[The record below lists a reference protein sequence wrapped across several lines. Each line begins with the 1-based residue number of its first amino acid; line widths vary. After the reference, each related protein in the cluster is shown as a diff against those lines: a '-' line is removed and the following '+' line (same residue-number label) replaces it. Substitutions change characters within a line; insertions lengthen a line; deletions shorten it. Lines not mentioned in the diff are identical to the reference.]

1 MISDRMSAAEFRAI
15 QKADQSETPSKYR
28 NKKTTVDGIKFDS
41 KREAQIYSS
50 LKQLER
56 AGQVYE
62 VELQKPYALTVNG
75 QLVCTYK
82 ADFAFYD
89 AIQKRN
95 RVVDIKG
102 VATRDFN
109 IKRKLM
115 RAIYGIDV
123 EVIS

>member
-1 MISDRMSAAEFRAI
+1 MTERMTAEEFRAI
-15 QKADQSETPSKYR
+15 READLIERPSKYR
-28 NKKTTVDGIKFDS
+28 NKKTTVDGVKFDS
-41 KREAQIYSS
+41 KREAEFYSS

-102 VATRDFN
+102 VATKDFV
-109 IKRKLM
+109 IKKKLM
-115 RAIYGIDV
+115 RAVFGIDV
-123 EVIS
+123 EVVR

>member
-1 MISDRMSAAEFRAI
+1 MTERMTAEEFRAI
-15 QKADQSETPSKYR
+15 READLTEWPSKYR
-28 NKKTTVDGIKFDS
+28 NKKTTIDGVKFDS
-41 KREAQIYSS
+41 KREAEFYSS
-50 LKQLER
+50 LKQLQR
-56 AGQVYE
+56 AGHVYE
-62 VELQKPYALTVNG
+62 LELQKPYALTVNG

-115 RAIYGIDV
+115 WAIYGIDV
-123 EVIS
+123 EVIR

>member
-15 QKADQSETPSKYR
+15 QKAGQPERPSKYH

-41 KREAQIYSS
+41 KREAQFYSS

-56 AGQVYE
+56 AGQVSQI
-62 VELQKPYALTVNG
+62 ELQKRYPLAVNG
-75 QLVCTYK
+75 HAVCSYF
-82 ADFAFYD
+82 ADFAFHD
-89 AIQKRN
+89 AIQDRY

-102 VATRDFN
+102 VVTKDFS

-115 RAIYGIDV
+115 RAIHGIEV
-123 EVIS
+123 EVIR

>member
-1 MISDRMSAAEFRAI
+1 MISGRMSAAEFRANRE
-15 QKADQSETPSKYR
+15 ADVTERPSKYR
-28 NKKTTVDGIKFDS
+28 NKKTTVDGVKFDS
-41 KREAQIYSS
+41 KREAEFYSS

-95 RVVDIKG
+95 RVVDVKG
-102 VATRDFN
+102 VATKDFV
-109 IKRKLM
+109 IKKKLM
-115 RAIYGIDV
+115 RAVFGIDV
-123 EVIS
+123 EVVR

>member
-1 MISDRMSAAEFRAI
+1 MTDRMTAEEFRAI
-15 QKADQSETPSKYR
+15 RQEHNASKYR
-28 NKKTTVDGIKFDS
+28 NRKTVVDGIKFDS
-41 KREAQIYSS
+41 KREAQFYSS

-56 AGQVYE
+56 AGQVFE

-75 QLVCTYK
+75 QLVCTYRC
-82 ADFAFYD
+82 DFAFYD

-102 VATRDFN
+102 VATKDFN

-115 RAIYGIDV
+115 RAVYGIDV
-123 EVIS
+123 EVIR

>member
-1 MISDRMSAAEFRAI
+1 MISVRMSAAEFRAI
-15 QKADQSETPSKYR
+15 QKADQPERPSKYR

-41 KREAQIYSS
+41 KREAEFYSS

-75 QLVCTYK
+75 QLVCTYE

-89 AIQKRN
+89 ALQKRN
-95 RVVDIKG
+95 RVVDVKG
-102 VATRDFN
+102 VATKDFV
-109 IKRKLM
+109 IKKKLM
-115 RAIYGIDV
+115 RAVFGIDV
-123 EVIS
+123 EVVR

>member
-15 QKADQSETPSKYR
+15 QKADQPERPSKYR

-41 KREAQIYSS
+41 KREAQFYSS

-56 AGQVYE
+56 AGQGYE

-95 RVVDIKG
+95 RVVVKG
-102 VATRDFN
+102 VATKDFV
-109 IKRKLM
+109 IKKKLM
-115 RAIYGIDV
+115 RAVFGIDV
-123 EVIS
+123 EVVR

>member
-1 MISDRMSAAEFRAI
+1 MNERMTAEEFRAI
-15 QKADQSETPSKYR
+15 READLTERPSKYR
-28 NKKTTVDGIKFDS
+28 NKKTTVDGVKFDS
-41 KREAQIYSS
+41 KREAEFYSS

-102 VATRDFN
+102 VATSDFN

-123 EVIS
+123 EVIR

>member
-1 MISDRMSAAEFRAI
+1 MISGRMSAAEFRANRE
-15 QKADQSETPSKYR
+15 ADVTERPSKYR
-28 NKKTTVDGIKFDS
+28 NKKTTVDGVKFDS
-41 KREAQIYSS
+41 KREAEFYSS

-56 AGQVYE
+56 AGQVY
-62 VELQKPYALTVNG
+62 ELQKPYALTVNG

-95 RVVDIKG
+95 RVVDVKG
-102 VATRDFN
+102 VATKDFN

-123 EVIS
+123 EVIR

>member
-1 MISDRMSAAEFRAI
+1 MISDRMSAAEFRANRE
-15 QKADQSETPSKYR
+15 ADVTERPSKYR

-41 KREAQIYSS
+41 KREAQFYSS

-56 AGQVYE
+56 AGHVYE

-89 AIQKRN
+89 AIQNRN
-95 RVVDIKG
+95 RVVDVKG
-102 VATRDFN
+102 VATKDFA
-109 IKRKLM
+109 IKKKLM
-115 RAIYGIDV
+115 RAVFGIDV
-123 EVIS
+123 EVVR

>member
-15 QKADQSETPSKYR
+15 QKADQPERPSKYR

-41 KREAQIYSS
+41 KREAQFYSS

-82 ADFAFYD
+82 ADFAFYG

-95 RVVDIKG
+95 RVVDVKG
-102 VATRDFN
+102 VATKDFV
-109 IKRKLM
+109 IKKKLM
-115 RAIYGIDV
+115 RAVFGIDV
-123 EVIS
+123 EVVR

>member
-1 MISDRMSAAEFRAI
+1 MISGRMSAAEFRANRE
-15 QKADQSETPSKYR
+15 ADVTERPSKYR
-28 NKKTTVDGIKFDS
+28 NKKTTVDGVKFDS
-41 KREAQIYSS
+41 KREAEFYSS

-123 EVIS
+123 EVIR

>member
-15 QKADQSETPSKYR
+15 QKADQPERPSKYR

-41 KREAQIYSS
+41 KREAQFYSS

-56 AGQVYE
+56 AGQVSQI
-62 VELQKPYALTVNG
+62 ELQKRYPLAVNG
-75 QLVCTYK
+75 HAVCFYL
-82 ADFAFYD
+82 ADFAFHD
-89 AIQKRN
+89 AIQDRY

-102 VATRDFN
+102 VVTKDFS

-115 RAIYGIDV
+115 RAIHGIEV
-123 EVIS
+123 EVIR

>member
-1 MISDRMSAAEFRAI
+1 MISDRMSAAEFLAI

-28 NKKTTVDGIKFDS
+28 HKKTTVDGIKFDI
-41 KREAQIYSS
+41 KREAQFYSS

-62 VELQKPYALTVNG
+62 VELQRPYALTVNG
-75 QLVCTYK
+75 QLVCTYR
-82 ADFAFYD
+82 ADFAFYN

-95 RVVDIKG
+95 RVVDVKG
-102 VATRDFN
+102 VATKDFN

-123 EVIS
+123 EVIR